1 MAPRLRTAV
10 SLASGESFAAEVM
23 KVWGTVRQILP
34 HATFR
39 VALDNGHQVLAIVGG
54 ATWMHAWHVTL
65 GDRVA
70 VEVLSDDLGRGR
82 ITSRVR

>member
-1 MAPRLRTAV
+1 MAPRSRIAV
-10 SLASGESFAAEVM
+10 SFASDESLAGVM
-23 KVWGTVRQILP
+23 EVWGTVRQILP

-54 ATWMHAWHVTL
+54 ATWMHAVQVTL

>member
-1 MAPRLRTAV
+1 MAPRSRTAV
-10 SLASGESFAAEVM
+10 SFASDESFAGAME
-23 KVWGTVRQILP
+23 VWGTVRQILP

-39 VALDNGHQVLAIVGG
+39 VVLDNGHQVLAIVGG